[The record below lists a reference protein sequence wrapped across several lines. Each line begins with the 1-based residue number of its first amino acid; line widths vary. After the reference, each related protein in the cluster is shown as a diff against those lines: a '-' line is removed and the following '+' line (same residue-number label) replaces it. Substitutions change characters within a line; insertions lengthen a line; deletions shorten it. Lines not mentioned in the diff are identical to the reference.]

1 MGFPGS
7 SVGKESACSAGST
20 GLIPGLE
27 RSPGERRG
35 SPLLYSCWEIPMD
48 RGAWWTTVYGVAESW
63 TWLKLLNTY
72 RDELKKT
79 CEAQASF
86 RN

>member
-7 SVGKESACSAGST
+7 SVGKESACNAGST

-35 SPLLYSCWEIPMD
+35 SPLLYSCRETPMD
-48 RGAWWTTVYGVAESW
+48 RGAWWTTVHGIAKSQIPLSDSHTLYFENATSPI
-63 TWLKLLNTY
+63 K
-72 RDELKKT
+72 R
-79 CEAQASF
+79 
-86 RN
+86 